1 MFELFKMSW
10 QGLWERKGRT
20 IGAIIGVV
28 IAFTAL
34 SYALLLGET
43 FKAYL
48 TDYFTKNFQT
58 NLISVSG
65 AMFTDADVATL
76 SMIEGVA
83 SVVPIA
89 TARGVV
95 KTSSGSSIPVT
106 LYGLDPSYLEFVL
119 PRTAL
124 YKGDMFISS
133 NFVLIGYF
141 VSFDRTTGEEKVSVG
156 SPASLSVGR
165 RSQTIIASGVLST
178 GTIAFF
184 DTRRAVLIDIN
195 TFRQL
200 TGVTTYN
207 VVLLFVDDTSK
218 IEAISREIRANFPN
232 VDVVSPLAVLES
244 INNFFTSFQM
254 FLAVVAGVSTLI
266 TALWLYDTMSINVLH
281 RTREIGIMRSIGF
294 RRRQILTLF
303 LGEAFLIALIGIAI
317 GMALLIPLS
326 NAGPAALFG
335 QRTSS
340 AAAGDFG
347 ARHAFVMEMDKLVL
361 DPVTIATT
369 AFIVLSINLAGALL
383 PAIRASRINI
393 VQALRYE

>member
-195 TFRQL
+195 TFRHL

>member
-43 FKAYL
+43 FKVYL

>member
-1 MFELFKMSW
+1 M
-10 QGLWERKGRT
+10 
-20 IGAIIGVV
+20 
-28 IAFTAL
+28 
-34 SYALLLGET
+34 
-43 FKAYL
+43 
-48 TDYFTKNFQT
+48 
-58 NLISVSG
+58 
-65 AMFTDADVATL
+65 
-76 SMIEGVA
+76 
-83 SVVPIA
+83 
-89 TARGVV
+89 V

>member
-106 LYGLDPSYLEFVL
+106 LYGLDPSYLGFVL

-124 YKGDMFISS
+124 YKGDMLISS